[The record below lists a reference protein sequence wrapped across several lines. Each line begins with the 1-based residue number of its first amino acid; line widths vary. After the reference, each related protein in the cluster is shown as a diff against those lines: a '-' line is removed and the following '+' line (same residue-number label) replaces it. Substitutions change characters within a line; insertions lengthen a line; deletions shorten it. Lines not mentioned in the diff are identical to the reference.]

1 MGAYLYYKL
10 EESSF
15 ATRANDFLDK
25 NKTNEKLG
33 DEGIFFYSKED
44 ILWAE
49 ENNPEMT
56 DYYKGKVGTGDIKTS
71 GVECRCNTDPE
82 EILEMQTVVFEE
94 LNSKFGMEYYANSCA
109 LSEEEYYFSIP
120 QMKRFTN
127 NGKFLSG
134 KTSKDERAREL
145 YDKYYKMLS
154 CEEELFDISIIKE
167 NDSLL
172 MTDGEWHK
180 VYNRYG
186 TLSLKWQTGSVYG
199 NKSLE
204 KIAKDIKGHRKY
216 VPSIRYGGVE
226 TDVEAYIIDKG
237 VLIYLETVGSENMIK
252 SITSVLMQGR
262 MKLKKQSVDSTFG
275 MFTINKAG
283 NRRKLTAL
291 DNGLAH
297 AILYHSP
304 SITDTDFSVLIGR
317 DKKELLTSFSAWLE
331 KSQPLPYPQELISEI
346 YESLLKRE
354 KLEELTSLKVEAIK
368 VDTSILEDD
377 AYDLQ
382 EVILEVCKANG
393 LINPNPAPLK
403 SDMLLPES
411 KYLRKSQVKKIYN
424 ILNKMPKTYELE
436 DVEIKPIGL
445 KLFSPNKTLYIT
457 EADKG
462 CESEEFNMH
471 TQCFGYVENL
481 NDPQMS
487 EWGYI
492 NVPEYL
498 KATYKPVGGF
508 EQDLHFEDMY
518 IDNEGNIGS
527 FQELGGIAV

>member
-1 MGAYLYYKL
+1 MGAYLYFKL
-10 EESSF
+10 EESSS
-15 ATRANDFLDK
+15 ATRANEFLEK
-25 NKTNEKLG
+25 NKTNKKLG
-33 DEGIFFYSKED
+33 DEAIYFICKED
-44 ILWAE
+44 VLWAE
-49 ENNPEMT
+49 NNNPASV
-56 DYYKGKVGTGDIKTS
+56 DYYKGKIGSGDIKVS
-71 GVECRCNTDPE
+71 GIDCRNDMNIE
-82 EILEMQTVVFEE
+82 EVLEMQTVVFEE
-94 LNSKFGMEYYANSCA
+94 LNKAFGLSYYAYSCA
-109 LSEEEYYFSIP
+109 LSEEEHYFSLS

-134 KTSKDERAREL
+134 KTSEDERAREL

-154 CEEELFDISIIKE
+154 YEKEAFDISVIRE
-167 NDSLL
+167 YDSLL
-172 MTDGEWHK
+172 MADGEWHE
-180 VYNRYG
+180 VYDRFG
-186 TLSLKWQTGSVYG
+186 ELSLKWQTKSIYA
-199 NKSLE
+199 NKHLE
-204 KIAKDIKGHRKY
+204 TIAKDIKGHKKF
-216 VPSIRYGGVE
+216 VHAIRYGGVA
-226 TDVEAYIIDKG
+226 TDVEAYIIDNG
-237 VLIYLETVGSENMIK
+237 VLIYLETIGSENMIK

-262 MKLKKQSVDSTFG
+262 MKLKKKSVDASFG
-275 MFTINKAG
+275 YFTINKAG

-317 DKKELLTSFSAWLE
+317 DKKELLISFSAWLE
-331 KSQPLPYPQELISEI
+331 KSQPLPYPKELIGEI
-346 YESLLKRE
+346 YESLVKRE
-354 KLEELTSLKVEAIK
+354 KLEDLISLKVEAVK
-368 VDTSILEDD
+368 VDSSILEDD

-393 LINPNPAPLK
+393 LIDSDAKPLK
-403 SDMLLPES
+403 ADMPLPKS
-411 KYLRKSQVKKIYN
+411 TYLEEHRVKKIYDT
-424 ILNKMPKTYELE
+424 LKRMPKSYELK

-445 KLFSPNKTLYIT
+445 KLFSPNMTLYIT
-457 EADKG
+457 EAD
-462 CESEEFNMH
+462 EFNNMH
-471 TQCFGYVENL
+471 IQCFGYVENL

-518 IDNEGNIGS
+518 IDSSGRVGT